1 MKYISQL
8 SDTELNRHLRV
19 FLKHISLHVSALNI
33 ELDRIDA
40 FGKQYQAFSWA
51 VETEEKLLVYS
62 RDINLLIRKL
72 RNPTSDQISTLYFLD
87 LPRPP
92 VFIAQGDIHTTFRKL
107 VTDIKASSNYSQRIE
122 RDLGIGELYR

>member
-51 VETEEKLLVYS
+51 VETEEKLLV
-62 RDINLLIRKL
+62 
-72 RNPTSDQISTLYFLD
+72 
-87 LPRPP
+87 
-92 VFIAQGDIHTTFRKL
+92 
-107 VTDIKASSNYSQRIE
+107 
-122 RDLGIGELYR
+122 